1 MTDLDPRQG
10 ERTSDTEVMVTER
23 FKALFEHMQEGVS
36 LHELVCDEAGRPVD
50 YRILDVNRQFEQR
63 MGLQRADIVGQLAT
77 TAFGEDPPRFL
88 AEFSSVALGGS
99 PLKFEVYSRLRERH
113 FSLSVAPLGPK
124 AFAVIFSD
132 ITLPR

>member
-77 TAFGEDPPRFL
+77 TAFGE
-88 AEFSSVALGGS
+88 GS
-99 PLKFEVYSRLRERH
+99 
-113 FSLSVAPLGPK
+113 APLPCRVQFRGTGWV
-124 AFAVIFSD
+124 ATEV
-132 ITLPR
+132 